1 MVLRE
6 PLGLKAE
13 LPRMNAGAPT
23 IIWDKSEAR
32 KVPFHVPVADPLPIG
47 GGFCSGKRQC
57 PVVYSKLSKLLHQE
71 DALGAPFSGCDFCSP
86 QAPPGA
92 QECCGQA

>member
-23 IIWDKSEAR
+23 SLFGQ
-32 KVPFHVPVADPLPIG
+32 VCLPH
-47 GGFCSGKRQC
+47 
-57 PVVYSKLSKLLHQE
+57 LSMK
-71 DALGAPFSGCDFCSP
+71 
-86 QAPPGA
+86 
-92 QECCGQA
+92 